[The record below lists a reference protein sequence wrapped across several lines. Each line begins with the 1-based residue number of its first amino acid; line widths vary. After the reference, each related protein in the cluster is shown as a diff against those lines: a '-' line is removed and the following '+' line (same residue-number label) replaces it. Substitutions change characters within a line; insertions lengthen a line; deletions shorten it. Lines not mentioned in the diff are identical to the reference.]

1 MKLGRLAAM
10 AASLS
15 LMCGAAWAADAPS
28 CHTVKLGDVGWSDN
42 AAINGLASVVLKSL
56 GYSAKPILLS
66 LPITFES
73 LKTKDLDVFLDDW
86 QPTMA
91 ENIAPYLKNKTV
103 SVVGVDLTG
112 AKYTLAVPKYVADAG
127 VHSFADIAKHKA
139 EFDGKIYGIEP
150 GNDGNRLIQSV
161 IDKNAFGLGKFTMVE
176 SSEQGMLAQVQRA
189 VDRKQ
194 WIVFLGWEPH
204 PMNKNFKL
212 DYLTGGDD
220 FFGPNLGGATIYAVT
235 RADYAA
241 TCPNTDQLVKN
252 MHFTLAME
260 DAVMDD
266 ILNAKAEPDAA
277 AAKYLKANPEVID
290 AWLTGVTTADGKP
303 GAAAVKSSVG
313 L

>member
-1 MKLGRLAAM
+1 MKLRSFAAI
-10 AASLS
+10 AAAL
-15 LMCGAAWAADAPS
+15 LLPCAVARAADPPA

-42 AAINGLASVVLKSL
+42 GAINGLASVVLKGL

-73 LKTKDLDVFLDDW
+73 LKTRDLDVFLDDW

-103 SVVGVDLTG
+103 EVVGVDLSG
-112 AKYTLAVPKYVADAG
+112 AKYTLAVPQYVADAG
-127 VHSFADIAKHKA
+127 IHSFADIAAHRA

-176 SSEQGMLAQVQRA
+176 SSEQGMLSEVRRK

-204 PMNKNFKL
+204 PMNKNFEL
-212 DYLTGGDD
+212 QYLTGGDD
-220 FFGPNLGGATIYAVT
+220 YFGPNLGGATIYAVT
-235 RADYAA
+235 RADYAT
-241 TCPNTDQLVKN
+241 TCPNASQLVKN

-266 ILNAKAEPDAA
+266 ILNAKAEPAAA
-277 AAKYLKANPEVID
+277 AAKYLKANPAVLD
-290 AWLTGVTTADGKP
+290 SWLAGVTTTDGKP
-303 GAAAVKSSVG
+303 GAAAVKSS
-313 L
+313 LSM

>member
-1 MKLGRLAAM
+1 MKLRSLAAI
-10 AASLS
+10 AAALS
-15 LMCGAAWAADAPS
+15 LPCAAAQAADPPS

-73 LKTKDLDVFLDDW
+73 LKTRDLDVFLDDW

-103 SVVGVDLTG
+103 EVVGVDLSG
-112 AKYTLAVPKYVADAG
+112 AKYTLAVPQYVADAG
-127 VHSFADIAKHKA
+127 VHSFADIAAHKK

-150 GNDGNRLIQSV
+150 GNDGNRLIQSI
-161 IDKNAFGLGKFTMVE
+161 IDKDAFGLGRFTMVE

-220 FFGPNLGGATIYAVT
+220 YFGPNLGGATIYAVT

-241 TCPNTDQLVKN
+241 TCPNTDRLVHN

-260 DAVMDD
+260 DAIMDD

-277 AAKYLKANPEVID
+277 AAKYLKANPGVID
-290 AWLTGVTTADGKP
+290 AWLSGVTTADGKP
-303 GAAAVKSSVG
+303 GAEAVKSS